1 MNTADPNS
9 PGTAGPLPQ
18 RLRYSQARF
27 ADWPVPGQQ
36 AREHSLHLIERIR
49 EQISA
54 AGGSISFH
62 DYMQACLYEPGLG
75 YYSAGASKFGLE
87 GDFITA
93 PEISPLFAVCLA
105 RSLAPVL
112 HRQNGQVVLEVGAG
126 SGILAARLLEHW
138 QELDC
143 LPLHY
148 YILELSADLRTRQR
162 QQIAEHCPEQLER
175 VIWLDDWPNNFQG
188 VVLANE
194 LLDAMP
200 VHRLHKRNGQWYEQ
214 RVAVEQEQ
222 FVFQERE
229 LQDSALRQRLD
240 AIEQE
245 QALPDD
251 YLTELNLNAEQWI
264 KTLAG
269 HLQQGLVLL
278 LDYGY
283 PRHEFYH
290 PQRERGTLMCHYRHR
305 AHDDP
310 FVYPGLQD
318 ITTHVDF
325 TAVADAAQQS
335 GFEVAGYTTQAH
347 YLLDNG
353 LMQQLEQLQ
362 GVDESQYQHYV
373 SEVRRLTLP
382 QEMGESFKVMLLNR
396 NSKELPG
403 GFAGRDLRHQL

>member
-1 MNTADPNS
+1 MNTADSNS
-9 PGTAGPLPQ
+9 TGTAGPLPQ
-18 RLRYSQARF
+18 RLRYSQAQL
-27 ADWPVPGQQ
+27 ADWPLPGQLAQ
-36 AREHSLHLIERIR
+36 EHSLRLIERIH
-49 EQISA
+49 EKINA

-75 YYSAGASKFGLE
+75 YYSAGASKFGAE

-93 PEISPLFAVCLA
+93 PEISPLFAGCLA

-112 HRQNGQVVLEVGAG
+112 QQDNGQVVLEAGAG
-126 SGILAARLLEHW
+126 SGILAARLLTHW

-148 YILELSADLRTRQR
+148 YILELSADLRARQR
-162 QQIAEHCPEQLER
+162 QQLAEHCPQQLER
-175 VIWLDDWPNNFQG
+175 VIWLDEWPNNFEG

-200 VHRLHKRNGQWYEQ
+200 VHRVHKRNGLWHEQ
-214 RVAVEQEQ
+214 RVTVEQEQ

-229 LQDSALRQRLD
+229 LQDSALRQRLE
-240 AIEQE
+240 AIEQD
-245 QALPDD
+245 QSLPDD
-251 YLTELNLNAEQWI
+251 YLTEVNLNAEQWI
-264 KTLAG
+264 KTLG
-269 HLQQGLVLL
+269 EHLHQGVVLL

-290 PQRERGTLMCHYRHR
+290 PQRDRGTLMCHYRHR
-305 AHDDP
+305 AHDDT

-318 ITTHVDF
+318 ITAHIDF

-353 LMQQLEQLQ
+353 LMQQLEQFQDL
-362 GVDESQYQHYV
+362 DESQYQHYV
-373 SEVRRLTLP
+373 SEVRR
-382 QEMGESFKVMLLNR
+382 
-396 NSKELPG
+396 
-403 GFAGRDLRHQL
+403 